1 MKDKK
6 LGRFEKKKGC
16 YWGTEKKKKARLS
29 TAFTFL
35 QPGEGVMHSPKD
47 VDFGDFPPIFYAWP
61 SCGHQAPFQNTMP
74 RDHSDN
80 HPTLMLRN
88 FIETR

>member
-6 LGRFEKKKGC
+6 LGRFEKKKGGC
-16 YWGTEKKKKARLS
+16 YWGTGKKKKARLS
-29 TAFTFL
+29 TTFTFL

-61 SCGHQAPFQNTMP
+61 SCGHQAPFQNTLVIIRVMADLDIEKIY
-74 RDHSDN
+74 RD
-80 HPTLMLRN
+80 MG
-88 FIETR
+88 